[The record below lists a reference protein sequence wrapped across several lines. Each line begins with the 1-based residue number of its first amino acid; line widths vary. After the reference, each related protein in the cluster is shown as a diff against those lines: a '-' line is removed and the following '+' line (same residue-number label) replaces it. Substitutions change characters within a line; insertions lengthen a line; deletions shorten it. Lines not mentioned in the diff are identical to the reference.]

1 MLSSKSKYYFFLIFT
16 TFIWGINFHVSQ
28 IALAHVSAMLAG
40 TYRYILGALLLGAFM
55 LIKKPKKEDIINST
69 KYWKHIIFLG
79 ITGAFLYNIL
89 FLEGLKH
96 TTAFNGVLIIGLTP
110 LNTALIS
117 IPMLGHRLKRKE
129 GISILL
135 GFVGIL
141 FVISKGNLET
151 IQSLSFSKGD
161 VLILGANLSFSFGN
175 VFIKKYLGHISPLW
189 LTNLVTW
196 VACISFCIYSVGF
209 ETFVFPLERD
219 FLLAVFFMGALS
231 TAICGAFWFISIKE
245 LGAETSTL
253 FTNLVPVFGTTASFL
268 LGEDITVGQVFGGIL
283 VITALL
289 INSVQWKK
297 KKTIGAASL

>member
-1 MLSSKSKYYFFLIFT
+1 MLTNKTKFYFFLIFT
-16 TFIWGINFHVSQ
+16 TLIWGVNFHVSQ
-28 IALAHVSAMLAG
+28 IAIEHVGAMLAG

-55 LIKKPKKEDIINST
+55 FFKKPTKKDIKQSLS
-69 KYWKHIIFLG
+69 KWKHIVFLG

-129 GISILL
+129 MISIAL
-135 GFVGIL
+135 GFMGIL
-141 FVISKGNLET
+141 FVISKGDLEV
-151 IQSLSFSKGD
+151 IRALSFSKGD
-161 VLILGANLSFSFGN
+161 LLILGANLSFSFGN

-196 VACISFCIYSVGF
+196 VACFAFCIYSVGF
-209 ETFVFPLERD
+209 ETFVFPMDTD

-253 FTNLVPVFGTTASFL
+253 FTNLVPVFGTTASFI
-268 LGEDITVGQVFGGIL
+268 LGEEISIGQVFGGIL

-289 INSVQWKK
+289 INSIQWRKK
-297 KKTIGAASL
+297 KAIEAVSL